1 MRKLAIIAMAA
12 TCVSISCATTDHS
25 STLDPIPS
33 AAPQT
38 PGASGNGDGNGNAN
52 GGGGGSPSGGAS
64 RDGGAGA
71 DSGADGAGGSGGG
84 NGGSTP
90 PPGGS
95 PPQGTID
102 VTLTADTGPAN
113 DAVVSLGVPFSQG
126 TLKDEKTL
134 ALKDAGGKAVPMY
147 ASVLA
152 RWPADG
158 SIRSVLVAFKATVA
172 PNASQIWKLD
182 YGGSP
187 TSMGPKLDPNP
198 DGPVAATLSADWYA
212 ASHVSGYVLPAAK
225 NKRFAKYDQQL
236 EAGFGKITWASW
248 GVSCGSTTNHRTY
261 YDGPH
266 SRYQRF
272 VRNGTPKTYRDAR
285 SEARWY
291 RDNEVVW
298 VQDRTMAIQACQASG
313 WNPQIPLD
321 QKTLRMMAAQGNLDD
336 YLLTGDPAAKEV
348 VLAFGEAYLQNI
360 PALSAGTYPEIQ
372 ATERNLGWP
381 LMGLDSYFALDQS
394 AKVKNALVGLVDR
407 VVSWQNKGTSGAL
420 EHDVAR
426 ADSSECE
433 NGPNGAS
440 PFMTSLVVDGLM
452 DYWLLTQDTTKVE
465 PVVRKMAE
473 WYQTKAITSDKLAFR
488 YLWNC
493 LTDPYDDSGVADLNV
508 LINHVFGATY
518 LLTKDTKWLTFGDSM
533 ADSGIDAMVA
543 NRPKQ
548 WDQAARSFGKYLG
561 YRALG
566 AAP

>member
-1 MRKLAIIAMAA
+1 MRKLAIVAMAA
-12 TCVSISCATTDHS
+12 TCVSISCATTDDT

-33 AAPQT
+33 VGAQT
-38 PGASGNGDGNGNAN
+38 PGANGSEGTSGKGASGGGSSGGGASSDGGAGTD
-52 GGGGGSPSGGAS
+52 GGGGGN
-64 RDGGAGA
+64 
-71 DSGADGAGGSGGG
+71 GGG

-126 TLKDEKTL
+126 SLKDEKTL
-134 ALKDAGGKAVPMY
+134 VLKDNGGKAIPLY

-152 RWPADG
+152 KWPADG

-172 PNASQIWKLD
+172 ANATQTWKLE

-187 TSMGPKLDPNP
+187 ITMGPKLDPNP

-236 EAGFGKITWASW
+236 ESDFGKITWSSW

-272 VRNGTPKTYRDAR
+272 VRNGTPKAYRDAR
-285 SEARWY
+285 SEVRWY

-298 VQDRTMAIQACQASG
+298 VQNRTMAIQACQASG
-313 WNPQIPLD
+313 WTPQVALD
-321 QKTLRMMAAQGNLDD
+321 PKTIRMMAAQGNLDD

-348 VLAFGEAYLQNI
+348 VLAFGEAYLQDI
-360 PALSAGTYPEIQ
+360 PALSSGTYPMISL
-372 ATERNLGWP
+372 TERNLGWP

-407 VVSWQNKGTSGAL
+407 VVAWQNKGTSGAL

-426 ADSSECE
+426 ADSSECD

-452 DYWLLTQDTTKVE
+452 DYWLLTQDTAKVE

-473 WYQTKAITSDKLAFR
+473 WYQTKAITSDKKAFR

-493 LTDPYDDSGVADLNV
+493 LSDPYDDSGIADLNL

-518 LLTKDTKWLTFGDSM
+518 LLTKDSKWLTFGDSM
-533 ADSGIDAMVA
+533 ADSGIDAMFA
-543 NRPKQ
+543 SRPKQ

-566 AAP
+566 ATP